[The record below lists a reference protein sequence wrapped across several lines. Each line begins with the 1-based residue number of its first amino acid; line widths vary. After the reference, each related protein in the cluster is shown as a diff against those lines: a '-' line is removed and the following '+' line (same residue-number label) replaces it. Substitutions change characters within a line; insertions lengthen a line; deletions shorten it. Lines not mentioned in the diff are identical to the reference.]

1 MEITMEPED
10 IDEDFEYAGECNLCG
25 EMLDMSEAGFCS
37 SCGSSFC
44 WGDHGGW
51 DGGEHKCNL
60 CIAADEDD

>member
-1 MEITMEPED
+1 MEPED